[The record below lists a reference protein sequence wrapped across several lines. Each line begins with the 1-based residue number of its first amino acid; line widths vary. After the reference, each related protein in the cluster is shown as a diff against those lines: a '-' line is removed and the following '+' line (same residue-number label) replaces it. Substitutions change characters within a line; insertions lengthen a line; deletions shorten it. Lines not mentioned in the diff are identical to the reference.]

1 MSLGRTFVAL
11 VGPLVRCGARRVV
24 LALVVLVGAAAPAA
38 HAATFTVN
46 TTADTVVGV
55 CDASHCS
62 LREAIAAAAANGTG
76 TPDTIAFNIAV
87 PGQGVATITLTS
99 ALPNVSANVT
109 IDGFTQM
116 GSSPN
121 TLPEPPTAPASA
133 GGINAALRVE
143 IVATG
148 LPLALRITSRTVL
161 RGLIIRG
168 ATTLVEMS
176 GGGQVRGCYLGTTAS
191 GLQAGGGAQ
200 GTAIRVDSSADTLE
214 FVIGGSIPADRN
226 VIAGPGTATS
236 IGIDIVGTPELT
248 VRGNLIGVGRDA
260 STVLGHGR
268 AGVRYQSSSSGLTVI
283 DIAVTHN
290 VIGGATAPDGA
301 GIRIDPCTAGICS
314 PGQSFEVF
322 KNYIGTNASLTAVPN
337 RRGIFVGDPVNVFAW
352 IGRTLNQ
359 NGNTIRANL
368 GAGIAVAPPSGDFS
382 ADVRIEAN
390 SITDN
395 GGLGIDLNADG
406 LVSPNAGGLAL
417 GQQNIPVITSVTR
430 GGTSTTIAGQ
440 VTGIPNQSVRVD
452 LYRSATMDPTGY
464 GEGEVPIGNTTIS
477 LSPTGT
483 GTFSSVVPL
492 VVPVGDAIT
501 ATALTYVTSEFS
513 RVTANLGI
521 TLTSGATLPTFQSTN
536 QTVRVTNPSTSSGP
550 AAPVVFRVDL
560 VDGGPDKISCSPGV
574 TTQVFGAVLTFTAP
588 QVLPGGSVQCEYT
601 VSFTTPGVRN
611 VVARLV
617 SSGTFDPDAQNDT
630 ATRVFDVNRDT
641 LISLGGRVTTPPGN
655 PALQGTTVTLNG
667 PVARTSTLDPTG
679 RFDFRN
685 VPAGSYTISA
695 SAPSWVF
702 SPGYQLLNQVESR
715 SDLNFSAR
723 AVFSVSGRATD
734 RSGAPLSGIYLY
746 LSGSRTGQR
755 VTGADGRYEFG
766 PLDYTGTYTIA
777 ASSNNSG
784 ATFQPRSPQFTGLV
798 GPQTRDFVLVPNR
811 QSFIVNTT
819 DDVGDGL
826 CDEAHCSLR
835 DALTETAAN
844 GSGYDVI
851 TFDIPGSGVRTIT
864 LTQLLPTALGVDIN
878 GYTQPGSRQ
887 ATNATGPID
896 AVPLI
901 EINGNGLPVALTLD
915 VSRAIGL
922 IVNRAETLIATTA
935 YGEIRG
941 CFLGT
946 TADGLASAGG
956 NQRTAVRADRMVEM
970 VIGTLNPGWRNVIAG
985 DGGPADIGIDM
996 SVQETT
1002 SIGGN
1007 LIGLAKDGVTVLGH
1021 GAAGIRYRDAQTG
1034 TAAMVSIGGDGA
1046 LGNVIG
1052 GATAPDG
1059 AGIVIAACPGPCP
1072 VEDVVA
1078 IGDNLIGL
1086 TADERLPAA
1095 NTYGIRVEDQSGA
1108 TVKVGVGDSV
1118 DPNVIRFNTM
1128 AGILI
1133 APPTSATSSAV
1144 EVGPN
1149 RISDNGGLGIDLD
1162 GDGPT
1167 ANDAGD
1173 VDLGR
1178 QNWPLITAV
1187 RRGATTTTIEGTA
1200 TGPAGAALRLQF
1212 FANTSADPSG
1222 HGEGER
1228 WIGTHDVVLDSGG
1241 TASFSAT
1248 VPGALTAAERVSAIA
1263 VGVGSSEFSRLYTR
1277 LVPTIQGPNSG
1288 STFQPLRYTV
1298 ALSVPFESPTDAR
1311 DASVAL
1317 TTSPGGVVRAASCS
1331 SALTASTA
1339 LPNGVRLSVPQI
1351 DPGVTVVC
1359 TIDVAFVTSG
1369 ARQVFARYATATPL
1383 FAFPA
1388 SPVFAVTIA
1397 DTLVTLGGR
1406 ITERGGP
1413 PSAPVTVA
1421 LSGAATRS
1429 VQTAADG
1436 TYSFANVPAGSYT
1449 VTAQA
1454 LGRAFAPASRVL
1466 VDQAASRSDL
1476 DFAMSAPLSITGRI
1490 TERVGGAP
1498 VAGVT
1503 VSLTGD
1509 RIASTTSD
1517 ASGAYAFPALAAGTY
1532 MVTVTQDGR
1541 RFDPPSRTLAA
1552 ITADTA
1558 ADFQRVPLFT
1568 ISGTVTDLNGSPVP
1582 GVTIGLSGGRSDV
1595 ATTDANGAYAFSGLP
1610 STNFTVTPARTG
1622 FTFSPIP
1629 RSIVLLES
1637 NEDVSFVA
1645 QSGAFARYL
1654 AEGATGALFDTQI
1667 ALFNATGTPATA
1679 TLTFQK
1685 PDGTTQ
1691 VQTVPLGGLERR
1703 TVVPES
1709 LPGLE
1714 DTAFSTVVTSDQPIA
1729 VDRTMTWDDSRYGSH
1744 AETGIVQPLTRWFLA
1759 EGATTAGFDLFYLVQ
1774 NPNTTAASVTV
1785 RYLLATGAPLEKTY
1799 TVPPTSRF
1807 NIWVNLEDARLAAA
1821 EMSADITSDVPVIVE
1836 RAMYRTV
1843 GTQVFGMG
1851 HEGAGVP
1858 QQATEWFFAEGATGS
1873 FFDLFFLIANPTGD
1887 AAQVEAT
1894 YLKPDGSTV
1903 VKTYTVAPNSR
1914 FNIWVDY
1921 EDPALADTA
1930 VGTTFRVTNG
1940 VGVVVERAMWWAGES
1955 TQWREGHNTA
1965 GATQT
1970 GEKWA
1975 LAEGEVTGAPFFT
1988 DTFILVAN
1996 TGTSS
2001 GTVRVTLVFEDGTAP
2016 VSKDFAMPGSA
2027 RLNVMASADFP
2038 VAVGKRFG
2046 TVVESVGATP
2056 LPLVVERAMYN
2067 RSQGVDFAAGTAAL
2081 GARLR

>member
-1 MSLGRTFVAL
+1 
-11 VGPLVRCGARRVV
+11 
-24 LALVVLVGAAAPAA
+24 
-38 HAATFTVN
+38 
-46 TTADTVVGV
+46 
-55 CDASHCS
+55 
-62 LREAIAAAAANGTG
+62 
-76 TPDTIAFNIAV
+76 
-87 PGQGVATITLTS
+87 
-99 ALPNVSANVT
+99 
-109 IDGFTQM
+109 
-116 GSSPN
+116 
-121 TLPEPPTAPASA
+121 
-133 GGINAALRVE
+133 
-143 IVATG
+143 
-148 LPLALRITSRTVL
+148 
-161 RGLIIRG
+161 
-168 ATTLVEMS
+168 
-176 GGGQVRGCYLGTTAS
+176 
-191 GLQAGGGAQ
+191 
-200 GTAIRVDSSADTLE
+200 
-214 FVIGGSIPADRN
+214 
-226 VIAGPGTATS
+226 
-236 IGIDIVGTPELT
+236 
-248 VRGNLIGVGRDA
+248 
-260 STVLGHGR
+260 
-268 AGVRYQSSSSGLTVI
+268 
-283 DIAVTHN
+283 
-290 VIGGATAPDGA
+290 
-301 GIRIDPCTAGICS
+301 
-314 PGQSFEVF
+314 
-322 KNYIGTNASLTAVPN
+322 
-337 RRGIFVGDPVNVFAW
+337 
-352 IGRTLNQ
+352 
-359 NGNTIRANL
+359 
-368 GAGIAVAPPSGDFS
+368 
-382 ADVRIEAN
+382 
-390 SITDN
+390 
-395 GGLGIDLNADG
+395 
-406 LVSPNAGGLAL
+406 
-417 GQQNIPVITSVTR
+417 
-430 GGTSTTIAGQ
+430 
-440 VTGIPNQSVRVD
+440 
-452 LYRSATMDPTGY
+452 
-464 GEGEVPIGNTTIS
+464 
-477 LSPTGT
+477 
-483 GTFSSVVPL
+483 
-492 VVPVGDAIT
+492 
-501 ATALTYVTSEFS
+501 
-513 RVTANLGI
+513 
-521 TLTSGATLPTFQSTN
+521 
-536 QTVRVTNPSTSSGP
+536 
-550 AAPVVFRVDL
+550 
-560 VDGGPDKISCSPGV
+560 
-574 TTQVFGAVLTFTAP
+574 VFGAVLTFTAP
-588 QVLPGGSVQCEYT
+588 QVLPGGSVQCEYN

-617 SSGTFDPDAQNDT
+617 SSGTFDPDGQNDT
-630 ATRVFDVNRDT
+630 ATSVLDVNRDT
-641 LISLGGRVTTPPGN
+641 LISLDGRVTTPPGN
-655 PALQGTTVTLNG
+655 PALAGVTVTLNG
-667 PVARTSTLDPTG
+667 PVVRTSTLDPAG

-715 SDLNFSAR
+715 GDLNFSAR

-734 RSGAPLSGIYLY
+734 RRGTPLSDIYLY
-746 LSGSRTGQR
+746 LSGSGTGQR

-766 PLDYTGTYTIA
+766 PLDYTGTYTIT
-777 ASSNNSG
+777 ASSNDSG
-784 ATFQPRSPQFTGLV
+784 ATFEPRSPQFTALV

-819 DDVGDGL
+819 DDVGDGV
-826 CDEAHCSLR
+826 CDAAHCSLR

-851 TFDIPGSGVRTIT
+851 TFAIPGSGVRTIT

-887 ATNATGPID
+887 ATNATGAID

-901 EINGNGLPVALTLD
+901 EINGNGLPVALTLED
-915 VSRAIGL
+915 SRAIGL

-935 YGEIRG
+935 YGEVRG

-956 NQRTAVRADRMVEM
+956 NQRTAIRADRMIEM
-970 VIGTLNPGWRNVIAG
+970 VVGTLNPGWRNVIAG
-985 DGGPADIGIDM
+985 DGGPDDIGIDV

-1021 GAAGIRYRDAQTG
+1021 GAAGIRYRDAQPG

-1052 GATAPDG
+1052 GATAPNG

-1072 VEDVVA
+1072 VEDVVT

-1108 TVKVGVGDSV
+1108 TVKVGVGDFV
-1118 DPNVIRFNTM
+1118 DPNVIRFNTK

-1167 ANDAGD
+1167 ANDPGD
-1173 VDLGR
+1173 IDVGR
-1178 QNWPLITAV
+1178 QNWPRVTRV
-1187 RRGATTTTIEGTA
+1187 TRTATTTTIEGTA
-1200 TGPAGAALRLQF
+1200 SGMAGSTLRLQF
-1212 FANTSADPSG
+1212 FANTTGDPSG
-1222 HGEGER
+1222 YGEGDR
-1228 WIGTHDVVLDSGG
+1228 WIGSHTVSLDGSGVAPFAV
-1241 TASFSAT
+1241 TLPVSLSSS
-1248 VPGALTAAERVSAIA
+1248 EEVSAIA
-1263 VGVGSSEFSRLYTR
+1263 VGASVSEFSR
-1277 LVPTIQGPNSG
+1277 
-1288 STFQPLRYTV
+1288 
-1298 ALSVPFESPTDAR
+1298 AE
-1311 DASVAL
+1311 
-1317 TTSPGGVVRAASCS
+1317 
-1331 SALTASTA
+1331 
-1339 LPNGVRLSVPQI
+1339 VRLI
-1351 DPGVTVVC
+1351 
-1359 TIDVAFVTSG
+1359 
-1369 ARQVFARYATATPL
+1369 ATATPPTSGFTYVPVRYPVRL
-1383 FAFPA
+1383 TLDARSPSAATDAFIDFAVPPDGRVSASCA
-1388 SPVFAVTIA
+1388 SPLVVATTPRPGGVRLVASRLEIGAAMVCDIFIVFTTPGFRLATVTMRSATPQVAAIPAYQSPLDIA
-1397 DTLVTLGGR
+1397 ETRVSLGGR

-1413 PSAPVTVA
+1413 PSVPVTV
-1421 LSGAATRS
+1421 LLGGPTNSFTS
-1429 VQTAADG
+1429 TAPDG

-1454 LGRAFAPASRVL
+1454 LGRVFAPASRVL

-1517 ASGAYAFPALAAGTY
+1517 ATGAYAFPALAAGTY
-1532 MVTVTQDGR
+1532 TVTVTQDGR

-1558 ADFQRVPLFT
+1558 ADFQRLPLFT

-1582 GVTIGLSGGRSDV
+1582 GVTIGISGGRSDV

-1667 ALFNATGTPATA
+1667 ALFNATGTPTTA

-1729 VDRTMTWDDSRYGSH
+1729 IDRTMTWDDSRYGSH

-1759 EGATTAGFDLFYLVQ
+1759 EGATTAGFDLFYLIQ

-1807 NIWVNLEDARLAAA
+1807 NIWVNLEDDRLAAA

-1914 FNIWVDY
+1914 FNIWVDH

-1940 VGVVVERAMWWAGES
+1940 VGVVVERAMWWAGDS